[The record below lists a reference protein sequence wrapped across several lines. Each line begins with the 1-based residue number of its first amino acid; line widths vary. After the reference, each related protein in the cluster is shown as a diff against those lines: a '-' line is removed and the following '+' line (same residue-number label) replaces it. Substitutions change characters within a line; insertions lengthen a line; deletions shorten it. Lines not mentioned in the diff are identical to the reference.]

1 MEDRRAD
8 EEGGGG
14 GGGGVETPARK
25 PHDSGNRSLT
35 LHGMVHL

>member
-8 EEGGGG
+8 EEGGGV
-14 GGGGVETPARK
+14 GVETPARK